1 MSLPISD
8 NIQQNARPEIQSS
21 EQTFS
26 LIRLVISLF
35 VLLYLFLNR
44 EKFSDFCLARE
55 KLKYPGDQMIKDD
68 IEVNIFYSFFVC
80 CVVCGNSSIHP
91 EIYSDAN
98 QSSDK
103 GKLKINQFHISA
115 VVPKT

>member
-8 NIQQNARPEIQSS
+8 NIQQNSRPEIQSS

-68 IEVNIFYSFFVC
+68 IEVNIFYSFFCLLC
-80 CVVCGNSSIHP
+80 C
-91 EIYSDAN
+91 
-98 QSSDK
+98 
-103 GKLKINQFHISA
+103 LW
-115 VVPKT
+115 

>member
-68 IEVNIFYSFFVC
+68 IEVKHILFLFCLLC
-80 CVVCGNSSIHP
+80 C
-91 EIYSDAN
+91 
-98 QSSDK
+98 
-103 GKLKINQFHISA
+103 LW
-115 VVPKT
+115 